1 MTGGGIPL
9 DSFAKRFILVLI
21 VATVVVWI
29 AIAVIVLITQDVFSP
44 EPEVDVTS
52 EQFGPFWPLTV
63 ERGEVGCNVPEGTR
77 DRINPDRVFVFIHG
91 GTTYALN
98 ELAEQAGYPSI
109 EPIRKDSGA
118 PGFKMSLE
126 PLRSLAREKCRK

>member
-9 DSFAKRFILVLI
+9 DSFAKRFILA
-21 VATVVVWI
+21 VAVSNVVVWI
-29 AIAVIVLITQDVFSP
+29 AIAVIVLITQDILLS

-52 EQFGPFWPLTV
+52 ERFGPFWPLTV
-63 ERGEVGCNVPEGTR
+63 ERGEVGCNIAEGTR
-77 DRINPDRVFVFIHG
+77 GRINPGRVIVFIHG
-91 GTTYALN
+91 GTTYALD

>member
-9 DSFAKRFILVLI
+9 DSFAKRFILA
-21 VATVVVWI
+21 VAVSNVVVWI
-29 AIAVIVLITQDVFSP
+29 AIAVIVLITQDILLS
-44 EPEVDVTS
+44 EPELDVTS
-52 EQFGPFWPLTV
+52 ERFGPFWPLTV
-63 ERGEVGCNVPEGTR
+63 ERGEVGCNIAEGTR
-77 DRINPDRVFVFIHG
+77 DRINPGRVFVFIHG